1 MSSAT
6 DQAYTQIRQLLVSK
20 AYPPG
25 SRLSETELS
34 KICGVSR
41 TPVREALRRLALE
54 YLVQIEP
61 NRGSFV
67 TDWSQDDIMDM
78 FEMRAMMEGLAARKA
93 ASRANQEQIDKMY
106 KIHGDI
112 DAILNQKRK
121 VMREKFL
128 KLNREFHDTVIEAS
142 QSPRLT
148 DIISRFV
155 DQAVIVR
162 TASQYSKEDITR
174 SNQHHKDIVD
184 AIASG
189 NGVLAEQ
196 VMRTHI
202 LLAIR
207 QYHESYAQETSIRDA
222 Q

>member
-1 MSSAT
+1 MSGAT
-6 DQAYTQIRQLLVSK
+6 EQAYTQIRQLLVSK
-20 AYPPG
+20 SYPPG

-34 KICGVSR
+34 EKCGVSR

-54 YLVQIEP
+54 YLVQIVP
-61 NRGSFV
+61 NRGAFV

-93 ASRANQEQIDKMY
+93 ANRANQEQIDKMY
-106 KIHGDI
+106 KLHSDI
-112 DAILNQKRK
+112 DNTLSQNSKT
-121 VMREKFL
+121 MREKFL
-128 KLNREFHDTVIEAS
+128 KLNREFHDTVFEAS
-142 QSPRLT
+142 QSPRLA
-148 DIISRFV
+148 DIIARFV

-162 TASQYSKEDITR
+162 TASQYSREDIIR
-174 SNQHHKDIVD
+174 SNQHHKEIVD

-189 NGVLAEQ
+189 NGVLAEH

-207 QYHESYAQETSIRDA
+207 QYHESYAHEPTKK
-222 Q
+222 